1 MWIRFFLIGL
11 MISLPALSVA
21 QTDVQLATQF
31 SDETRVQDYLI
42 SEKYDGIRA
51 IWTGSKLIT
60 RKGNDINAP
69 LWFTE
74 KLPNIWL
81 DGELWTQRDDFANVM
96 SIVRKK
102 QPVEHEWRQIKYMIF
117 DAPDQ
122 ERSMTFEQR
131 YARYKRIL
139 EHLDLAHVIPVEQF
153 TVTSLLEL
161 YDRLNEYVASGA
173 EGLML
178 HRKMAVFESGRTDNL
193 LKLKPYEEKEAKVVA
208 VLPGQGKY
216 EHKMGAILVEM
227 PSGVRFKIGSG
238 FSDQEREHPPAVG
251 SMVIFKHSGF
261 TQRGIP
267 RFAVFQRLR
276 YSVY

>member
-1 MWIRFFLIGL
+1 MWIKCCLIGL
-11 MISLPALSVA
+11 VLSLPALGVA
-21 QTDVQLATQF
+21 QTEVQLATQF
-31 SDETRVQDYLI
+31 SDDIHVQDYFV

-60 RKGNDINAP
+60 RKGNNIHAP
-69 LWFTE
+69 KWFTE

-81 DGELWTQRDDFANVM
+81 DGELWTQHNDFANIL

-102 QPVEHEWRQIKYMIF
+102 QPIDQEWRQIKYMIF

-139 EHLDLAHVIPVEQF
+139 EHLELPHVLPVQQF
-153 TVTSLLEL
+153 TVVDLPEL
-161 YDRLNEYVASGA
+161 YDQLNEYVASGA

-178 HRKMAVFESGRTDNL
+178 HRKLAVFESGRTDNL
-193 LKLKPYEEKEAKVVA
+193 LKLKPYVEKEAKVVA
-208 VLPGQGKY
+208 VLAGQGKY
-216 EHKMGAILVEM
+216 EHKMGSVLVEM

-238 FSDQEREHPPAVG
+238 FSDQERENPPAVG
-251 SMVIFKHSGF
+251 STIIFKHSGF

-276 YSVY
+276 YATY

>member
-1 MWIRFFLIGL
+1 MWIRFFLIGFL
-11 MISLPALSVA
+11 LTLPALSIA
-21 QTDVQLATQF
+21 QIDVQLATQF
-31 SDETRVQDYLI
+31 SDEARVQDYLI

-60 RKGNDINAP
+60 RKGNEINSP
-69 LWFTE
+69 QWFTE

-81 DGELWTQRDDFANVM
+81 DGELWTQRNDFAKVM

-102 QPVEHEWRQIKYMIF
+102 QPVDQEWRQIKYMIF

-139 EHLDLAHVIPVEQF
+139 EHLGLSHVIPVKQF
-153 TVTSLLEL
+153 SVASLSEL

-238 FSDQEREHPPAVG
+238 FSDQERENPPKVG
-251 SMVIFKHSGF
+251 STVIFKHSGF
-261 TQRGIP
+261 TLRGIP

-276 YSVY
+276 YPIY

>member
-11 MISLPALSVA
+11 MISLPASSIA

-69 LWFTE
+69 QWFTE

-131 YARYKRIL
+131 
-139 EHLDLAHVIPVEQF
+139 IP
-153 TVTSLLEL
+153 
-161 YDRLNEYVASGA
+161 
-173 EGLML
+173 
-178 HRKMAVFESGRTDNL
+178 
-193 LKLKPYEEKEAKVVA
+193 
-208 VLPGQGKY
+208 
-216 EHKMGAILVEM
+216 
-227 PSGVRFKIGSG
+227 
-238 FSDQEREHPPAVG
+238 
-251 SMVIFKHSGF
+251 
-261 TQRGIP
+261 
-267 RFAVFQRLR
+267 LR
-276 YSVY
+276 SV